1 MKFAE
6 PKPDPA
12 ESAPAEGVADDRLL
26 RVSRRPD
33 GFHWVALDGR
43 QEFGPFDTLEAA
55 LADMEDAD
63 DSVPEEGESLV
74 DAEHELGIADWLDPD
89 TGALAEETTVR
100 IEDH

>member
-1 MKFAE
+1 MKFVE
-6 PKPDPA
+6 PKPA
-12 ESAPAEGVADDRLL
+12 AAQSAPTVDLADDRLR

-55 LADMEDAD
+55 LADMDDAD
-63 DSVPEEGESLV
+63 DGVPEEGESLV
-74 DAEHELGIADWLDPD
+74 DAELELGIADWLDPD
-89 TGALAEETTVR
+89 TGAPAEATTVR